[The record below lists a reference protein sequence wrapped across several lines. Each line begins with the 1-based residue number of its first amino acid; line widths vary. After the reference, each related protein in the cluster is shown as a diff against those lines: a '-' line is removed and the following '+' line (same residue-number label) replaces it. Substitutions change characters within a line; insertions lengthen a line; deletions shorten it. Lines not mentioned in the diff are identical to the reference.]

1 MEVNEIPIFSDIK
14 TALEKVDFDIL
25 IDFTSPSVAK
35 HNIILS
41 LEKGKNVIVGTSGL
55 DDNDYEDIEKK
66 QLRIIARF

>member
-1 MEVNEIPIFSDIK
+1 MGANEIPVFSDIK

-25 IDFTSPSVAK
+25 IDFTSHSVAK

-41 LEKGKNVIVGTSGL
+41 LEKCKNVIVGTSGL
-55 DDNDYEDIEKK
+55 DDNDYEDIEKR